1 MTILDT
7 SGQHICMF
15 IAWSTIESFD
25 HFENSDCPENV
36 FARNINWNLLSFAV
50 FLNGCLSLYQFCVT
64 FIYKSWKYPPV
75 RTISLGEQH
84 YDKMA

>member
-25 HFENSDCPENV
+25 HFENSDCLENV

-50 FLNGCLSLYQFCVT
+50 FLNGCLFLYQFCDVQLHVLKDIVILVMVAVCGAVIQT
-64 FIYKSWKYPPV
+64 TV
-75 RTISLGEQH
+75 
-84 YDKMA
+84 